1 MTGADPSRERT
12 LKYPISLSLVLYA
25 VWLLWSGHFGGL
37 LLVLGA
43 LSCLAVVVI
52 AMRMRVVDS
61 EGAPIEHALRALVY
75 VPWLL
80 WEIAKANFDVAR
92 RILDPRLPI
101 DPRVIRV
108 RASQRRDL
116 ARVIYANSITLT
128 PGTVSIDVAGDRITV
143 HALTREAAEGLAA
156 GEMDRRVSRV
166 EGP

>member
-1 MTGADPSRERT
+1 
-12 LKYPISLSLVLYA
+12 
-25 VWLLWSGHFGGL
+25 
-37 LLVLGA
+37 
-43 LSCLAVVVI
+43 
-52 AMRMRVVDS
+52 MRMRVVDR
-61 EGAPIEHALRALVY
+61 EGAPIEPSLRALVY
-75 VPWLL
+75 LPWLL
-80 WEIAKANFDVAR
+80 WQIAKANLDVAR

-143 HALTREAAEGLAA
+143 HALTREAAEGLAT